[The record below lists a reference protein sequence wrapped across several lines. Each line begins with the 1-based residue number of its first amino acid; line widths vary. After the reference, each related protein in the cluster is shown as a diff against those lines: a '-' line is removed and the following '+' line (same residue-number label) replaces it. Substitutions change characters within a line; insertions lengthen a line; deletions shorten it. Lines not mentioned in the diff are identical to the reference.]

1 MARDVVSAKLDIIFK
16 KIFTENKDML
26 TSFISSILDIP
37 IESISEIE
45 ITNPELPPETLSGK
59 FSRLD
64 LSMKFDGRLV
74 NVEIQVKNDPD
85 YRDRTLFYWA
95 KLYSSE
101 LKSGED
107 YSELKQT
114 ITINII
120 NFNMFEGADYHTVVA
135 AMIKG
140 TNEVFSDKFSIHFF
154 ELKKIG
160 KKPDPKNKK
169 ELWLQF
175 INADSEEDFEMIN
188 QTDIPIMKKAVKVI
202 YDMSEDTKIREVAR
216 LREKA
221 LHDEASALKNAK
233 AEGISIGKAEGISIG
248 KAEGIS
254 IGKNEGKNEER
265 ANLIANM
272 KALGMTDEQINQI
285 IFYNK

>member
-120 NFNMFEGADYHTVVA
+120 NFNMFEGADYHTEVA

-233 AEGISIGKAEGISIG
+233 AEGISIGK
-248 KAEGIS
+248 
-254 IGKNEGKNEER
+254 NEGKNEER

-272 KALGMTDEQINQI
+272 KALGMTDEQINHI

>member
-74 NVEIQVKNDPD
+74 NVEIQVKNEPD

-120 NFNMFEGADYHTVVA
+120 NFNMFEGADYHTEVA

-154 ELKKIG
+154 ELKKVS
-160 KKPDPKNKK
+160 KKPNPSNSR

-175 INADSEEDFEMIN
+175 INADSEEDLDMIS
-188 QTDIPIMKKAVKVI
+188 QTNVPIMKKAVNVI
-202 YDMSEDTKIREVAR
+202 YDMSEDTKIREIAR

-233 AEGISIGKAEGISIG
+233 AEGRAEGEASI
-248 KAEGIS
+248 
-254 IGKNEGKNEER
+254 
-265 ANLIANM
+265 IAKM
-272 KALGMTDEQINQI
+272 KAFGMTEEQIRRI
-285 IFYNK
+285 ISDT

>member
-120 NFNMFEGADYHTVVA
+120 NFNMFEGADYHTEVA

-154 ELKKIG
+154 ELKKVS
-160 KKPDPKNKK
+160 KKPNPSNSR

-175 INADSEEDFEMIN
+175 INADSEEDLDMIS
-188 QTDIPIMKKAVKVI
+188 QTNVPIMKKAVNVI
-202 YDMSEDTKIREVAR
+202 YDMSEDTKIREIAR

>member
-1 MARDVVSAKLDIIFK
+1 MARNVISAKLDIIFK
-16 KIFTENKDML
+16 KIFTENEDML
-26 TSFISSILDIP
+26 HSFVASMLEIP
-37 IESISEIE
+37 QERIKEIK
-45 ITNPELPPETLSGK
+45 ITNPELPPETLTGK

-64 LSMKFDGRLV
+64 LSLKVDDKLV
-74 NVEIQVKNDPD
+74 NVEIQVKNDAD

-120 NFNMFEGADYHTVVA
+120 NFNMFNTDDYHTEVA
-135 AMIKG
+135 AMIKDTG
-140 TNEVFSDKFSIHFF
+140 EVFSDKFSIHFF
-154 ELKKIG
+154 ELKKVG
-160 KKPDPKNKK
+160 RKPNPNNSR

-175 INADSEEDFEMIN
+175 INADSEEEFEMIS
-188 QTDIPIMKKAVKVI
+188 QTNVPIMKKAVNVI
-202 YDMSEDTKIREVAR
+202 YDMSEDTKIREIAR

-233 AEGISIGKAEGISIG
+233 AEGMAEGIEVGVVKGRAEG
-248 KAEGIS
+248 KA
-254 IGKNEGKNEER
+254 EER
-265 ANLIANM
+265 ANAIIRM
-272 KALGMTDEQINQI
+272 RALGFTEEQVRKMYPEN
-285 IFYNK
+285 

>member
-1 MARDVVSAKLDIIFK
+1 MARNVISAKLDIIFK
-16 KIFTENKDML
+16 KFFTENSDML
-26 TSFISSILDIP
+26 HSFVASMLDVP
-37 IESISEIE
+37 SESIEEIK
-45 ITNPELPPETLSGK
+45 ITNTELPPETYAGK

-64 LSMKFDGRLV
+64 LSLGVDNRLV
-74 NVEIQVKNDPD
+74 NVEIQVKNEPD

-107 YSELKQT
+107 YGELKQT

-120 NFNMFEGADYHTVVA
+120 NFNMFSGDDYHTEVA

-140 TNEVFSDKFSIHFF
+140 TDEIFSDKFSMHFF
-154 ELKKIG
+154 ELKKVG
-160 KKPDPKNKK
+160 KKPNPNNSR

-175 INADSEEDFEMIN
+175 INADSEEEFEMIK
-188 QTDIPIMKKAVKVI
+188 QTEIPIMQKAVRII
-202 YDMSEDTKIREVAR
+202 YDISEDTKIREIAR

-233 AEGISIGKAEGISIG
+233 AEERVETIS
-248 KAEGIS
+248 
-254 IGKNEGKNEER
+254 R
-265 ANLIANM
+265 M
-272 KALGMTDEQINQI
+272 KALGFTDEQINAI
-285 IFYNK
+285 YSDRI